1 VSVFIDT
8 SAIFAVLDADD
19 QNHKLAKRTWAELLN
34 QEVALVC
41 TDYVL
46 LEAFALVQRRL
57 GIEATRVLQEAIV
70 PVLHVEWVTKAHH
83 ATGVSALL
91 IAANQQLGLVDCI
104 SFETMRRLGLLTA
117 FAFDRHF
124 AEQGFACIP
133 SNE

>member
-19 QNHKLAKRTWAELLN
+19 QNHKPARRTWAELLN
-34 QEVALVC
+34 QEVVLVC
-41 TDYVL
+41 TNYVL

-57 GIEATRVLQEAIV
+57 GIEATRALQEAIA
-70 PVLHVEWVTKAHH
+70 PVLHVEWVTEALH

-91 IAANQQLGLVDCI
+91 IAANRQLSLVDCI
-104 SFETMRRLGLLTA
+104 SFEAMRRLGILTA

-124 AEQGFACIP
+124 SEQGFACIP
-133 SNE
+133 PNE